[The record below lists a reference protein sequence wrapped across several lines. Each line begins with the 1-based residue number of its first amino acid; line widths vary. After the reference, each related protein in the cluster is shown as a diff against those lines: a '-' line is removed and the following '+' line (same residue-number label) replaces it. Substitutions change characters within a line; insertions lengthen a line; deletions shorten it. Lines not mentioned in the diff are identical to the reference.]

1 MPSRKQSNNQD
12 IRHMDTRKIS
22 RFGKVVLSVIAT
34 ILLGIV
40 VTLVWL
46 RIGTNSVGISELT
59 ANVTPPSPSTFTD
72 DNTMIFTNNGNVPD
86 VNNARELSAPGD
98 VVISYNLES
107 GPYQPTFKINLTDK
121 ELSENIKITPVIRG
135 KWHLRGDSMIVF
147 TPESNWPADK
157 KFTIKINPAGGQAL
171 ANGET
176 TWVEV
181 EVTSTSPYEKTLSGR
196 LIVGVGTE
204 DISYEIMDSENSPY
218 LEVNITNSL
227 DVGKDVKLSFDP
239 NIILLDMTSSYYL
252 NSSATTTTQINGYSY
267 VNSVTSFVDTLQTT
281 TVRFYKIDPTQNYT
295 HEAGST
301 EPPVITLTY

>member
-1 MPSRKQSNNQD
+1 MTRRRRKKRNNKIIPLLIFLIIIVILVPTMTSLSKYVYDAVQD
-12 IRHMDTRKIS
+12 YYLGSKGFYFNSDKLTTDHAE
-22 RFGKVVLSVIAT
+22 FEIANNWSGAQTYT
-34 ILLGIV
+34 ITINLNSKKNDLLFAETDIDYTV
-40 VTLVWL
+40 
-46 RIGTNSVGISELT
+46 NLT
-59 ANVTPPSPSTFTD
+59 HS
-72 DNTMIFTNNGNVPD
+72 DNIEC
-86 VNNARELSAPGD
+86 ELSK
-98 VVISYNLES
+98 NS
-107 GPYQPTFKINLTDK
+107 GTIIGSQNGGINEDY
-121 ELSENIKITPVIRG
+121 
-135 KWHLRGDSMIVF
+135 
-147 TPESNWPADK
+147 
-157 KFTIKINPAGGQAL
+157 FTIKINPAGGQAL

-281 TVRFYKIDPTQNYT
+281 TVRFYKVDPTQNYT

>member
-1 MPSRKQSNNQD
+1 MTRRRRKKRNNKIIPLLIILIIIAILVPTMTSLSKYVYNAVQD
-12 IRHMDTRKIS
+12 YYLGSKGFYFNSDKLTTDHAE
-22 RFGKVVLSVIAT
+22 FEIANNWSGAETYT
-34 ILLGIV
+34 ITINLNSKKNDLLFAETDIDYTV
-40 VTLVWL
+40 
-46 RIGTNSVGISELT
+46 NLT
-59 ANVTPPSPSTFTD
+59 HS
-72 DNTMIFTNNGNVPD
+72 DNIEC
-86 VNNARELSAPGD
+86 ELSK
-98 VVISYNLES
+98 NS
-107 GPYQPTFKINLTDK
+107 GTIIGSQNGGINEDY
-121 ELSENIKITPVIRG
+121 
-135 KWHLRGDSMIVF
+135 
-147 TPESNWPADK
+147 
-157 KFTIKINPAGGQAL
+157 FTIKINPAGGQAL

-252 NSSATTTTQINGYSY
+252 NSSATTTTEINGYSY

-281 TVRFYKIDPTQNYT
+281 TVRFYKVDPTQNYT
-295 HEAGST
+295 HETGST